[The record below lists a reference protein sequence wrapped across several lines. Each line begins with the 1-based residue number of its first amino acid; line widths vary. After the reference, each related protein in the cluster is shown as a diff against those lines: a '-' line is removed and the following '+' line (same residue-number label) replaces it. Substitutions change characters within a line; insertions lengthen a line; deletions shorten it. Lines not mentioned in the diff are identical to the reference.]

1 MIEGYIPKE
10 QRKKILLLSDDLR
23 FTSGIGTISREF
35 VIGTSHRY
43 NWIQLGGSINHPE
56 FGKKLDLSTD
66 VNKNAGI
73 DDSSVFIY
81 PVNGYG
87 DPNILRQIMA
97 IENPDA
103 VMIFTDPR
111 YWIWLFQMEAEIRK
125 KCPILY
131 LNIWDDEMEPLY
143 NFSYYASCDLLMN
156 ISKQTHNLVKKV
168 LAWGDHE
175 YEEINLK

>member
-10 QRKKILLLSDDLR
+10 QRKKVLLLSDDLR

-35 VIGTSHRY
+35 IIGTSHRY

-56 FGKKLDLSTD
+56 FGKKLDISAD

-73 DDSSVFIY
+73 GDSSVFIY

-103 VMIFTDPR
+103 IMIFTDPR

-125 KCPILY
+125 KCPIIY
-131 LNIWDDEMEPLY
+131 YSIWDSEPSPLY
-143 NFSYYASCDLLMN
+143 NAAFYQSTDLLMC
-156 ISKQTHNLVKKV
+156 ISKQTYNLTKQI
-168 LAWGDHE
+168 LDWAEHE
-175 YEEINLK
+175 YEEI